1 MVDIKMNKNQTN
13 LKKNQP
19 ENSELD
25 INSFDESLRLIE
37 KTLKNLNEK
46 IEPINNLDEYEDTQ
60 QAKAS
65 RNNEHII
72 DNTHLNMDKLHDF
85 HSVQIIKKNYSF
97 GFYTYLALIIGIIF
111 LIYEILNHSK
121 DLIISEYPVSEAYI
135 EYFYEVIEILAY
147 VVMNTITFIKN
158 LF

>member
-25 INSFDESLRLIE
+25 INSFDESLRLI
-37 KTLKNLNEK
+37 
-46 IEPINNLDEYEDTQ
+46 TQ